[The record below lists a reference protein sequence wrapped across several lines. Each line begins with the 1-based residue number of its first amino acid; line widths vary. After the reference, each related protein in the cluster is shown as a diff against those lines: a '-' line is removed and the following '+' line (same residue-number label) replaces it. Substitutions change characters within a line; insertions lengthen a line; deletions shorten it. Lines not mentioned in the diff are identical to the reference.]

1 MQLLCGWKHGHV
13 VAAVLSRAQF
23 WKELII
29 GLFSCKTPVFSS
41 DTMQSPRHTI
51 IVKGEN
57 YCKTASAEKHT
68 VWKKPWFCDQFIFRQ
83 CGGTRWRTTG
93 PTTASTASASTRA
106 SRPSPS
112 RPCTSA
118 SSASPRSGKAGGVSE
133 LWATISELWITNIF
147 FFSLYWSL
155 KPYVFQCWGTK
166 FIQFGPRFCYDLDLA
181 LTWLINWLKIVKSLI
196 YTF

>member
-1 MQLLCGWKHGHV
+1 MQLLCGWKHGHVV

-147 FFSLYWSL
+147 FSHYTEVWSL
-155 KPYVFQCWGTK
+155 TFFNVEEQNSFN
-166 FIQFGPRFCYDLDLA
+166 LDPDFAMIWILP
-181 LTWLINWLKIVKSLI
+181 
-196 YTF
+196 